1 MKRLFET
8 RDGVA
13 GAGVH
18 VTAGIGSGDG
28 VTVGSGVINGQGV
41 TAGSGEGMG
50 TGEHPQGKLRG
61 GGSHREGVIICGDL
75 ANQKRGWWNAR
86 QPRWRIGRSAGRVT
100 AARAFLSVTWPGEEG
115 ARKHACRQACFSAA
129 CAFLSG
135 PRDGCVR
142 LLLRAT

>member
-50 TGEHPQGKLRG
+50 TGEHLRKK
-61 GGSHREGVIICGDL
+61 SRAAAPI
-75 ANQKRGWWNAR
+75 AR
-86 QPRWRIGRSAGRVT
+86 V
-100 AARAFLSVTWPGEEG
+100 
-115 ARKHACRQACFSAA
+115 
-129 CAFLSG
+129 
-135 PRDGCVR
+135 
-142 LLLRAT
+142 